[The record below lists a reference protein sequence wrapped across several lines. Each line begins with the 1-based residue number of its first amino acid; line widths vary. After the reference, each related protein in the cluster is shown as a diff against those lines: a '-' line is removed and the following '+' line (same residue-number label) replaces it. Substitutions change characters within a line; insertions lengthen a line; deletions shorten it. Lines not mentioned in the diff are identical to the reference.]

1 MQCDVCGR
9 KIVGKPYRV
18 IIEGA
23 KVITCVECAKL
34 GSGYW
39 TPEGETRLRRGP
51 SSLPRSIK
59 STASNKHLSQQVSQV
74 DFEII
79 EGFGSVIKRSREK
92 LGLTHEDL
100 GRIIGEKES
109 VIKKIESE
117 KIAPDARLAVKL
129 ERALKIKLLVKQE
142 ADLNRPVDTS
152 IKGKRSVTLG
162 EIVRIK
168 GEERGGDRL
177 GLGQ

>member
-9 KIVGKPYRV
+9 EIIGRPYRV

-39 TPEGETRLRRGP
+39 TPEDETRLRRAP

-59 STASNKHLSQQVSQV
+59 LTASSKLPQQVSQV

-79 EGFGSVIKRSREK
+79 EGFGSVIKRAREK
-92 LGLTHEDL
+92 LGLTPEDL
-100 GRIIGEKES
+100 GKIVGEKES

-117 KIAPDARLAVKL
+117 KIVPDVRLAVKL
-129 ERALKIKLLVKQE
+129 ERALKIKLLIRQPE
-142 ADLNRPVDTS
+142 TDLDRLVGTS

-162 EIVRIK
+162 EVVQIK
-168 GEERGGDRL
+168 GEGREGID
-177 GLGQ
+177 